1 MGGVNTYASFSCHC
15 GNGIFDWFS
24 FKYLKIAP
32 RGDHFKCNFIY
43 RKNLQKTV
51 KKKVSGNTLQN
62 IYSIRGQL
70 FFASVQ
76 DFMNDFDNVKEGSRL
91 VIDFTKV
98 RIWDYSGPGAVDKL
112 VA

>member
-1 MGGVNTYASFSCHC
+1 M
-15 GNGIFDWFS
+15 
-24 FKYLKIAP
+24 
-32 RGDHFKCNFIY
+32 
-43 RKNLQKTV
+43 
-51 KKKVSGNTLQN
+51 QN

-76 DFMNDFDNVKEGSRL
+76 DFMNDFDDVKEGSRL